1 MKEDKK
7 FGESFINR
15 LEELAGVKTGAGE
28 NARGEDR
35 AALAALRRGLG
46 REAGAN
52 WESYP
57 IVMRYVR
64 RDAKRTEENAFFT
77 VAALFGLYPSASW
90 RRSEDDK
97 RPTNLGASLAI
108 LKNKN
113 PDSDSI
119 ERRFVALLNADA
131 EDLPT
136 HLRHA
141 VSLIKASDTPILIDW
156 IKLLGHLRSWNSPDR
171 WVQRDWSRA
180 FWSAETTNADDEN
193 LTEEKSEN

>member
-15 LEELAGVKTGAGE
+15 LEEIAGVTTGEGE
-28 NARGEDR
+28 KAKGEDR

-46 REAGAN
+46 REAGAA
-52 WESYP
+52 WDSYP

-64 RDAKRTEENAFFT
+64 RDAGRTEENAFFT

-90 RRSEDDK
+90 RRSGENDK

-108 LKNKN
+108 LKSKN

-141 VSLIKASDTPILIDW
+141 VSLIKASDVPIPIDW
-156 IKLLGHLRSWNSPDR
+156 IKLLGHLRSWNSPER

-180 FWSAETTNADDEN
+180 FWSADANAGDEN
-193 LTEEKSEN
+193 LTEGKSEN